1 MFRTAASWIATL
13 SVTLFVGQA
22 LAQDKTPPKGADLE
36 GFLAASAT
44 VEAFLKGIS
53 DGDIEAVMA
62 TVDVPWF
69 DDGTKILRSEDQLR
83 DLLSE
88 PIREKELIGLNA
100 EINEVLSFASLR
112 DKATGSA
119 GELLKQVAND
129 KDLVFLM
136 KVTVGRKTDDMM
148 LLVRVNDGKA
158 RIIGLRD

>member
-1 MFRTAASWIATL
+1 ML

-22 LAQDKTPPKGADLE
+22 RAQDKTHPKGADLK
-36 GFLAASAT
+36 GFMAASAT
-44 VEAFLKGIS
+44 VEAFLKGLS

-69 DDGTKILRSEDQLR
+69 DDGTKILRSEDELR

-88 PIREKELIGLNA
+88 PVREKELVGLKA
-100 EINEVLSFASLR
+100 EVKEVVSFAILR
-112 DKATGSA
+112 DKSTGSA

-136 KVTVGRKTDDMM
+136 TVTVGKKTDDMM
-148 LLVRVNDGKA
+148 LLVRVNDEKA